1 MGEFENEILRYN
13 RQLRYYQE
21 AIQRQIKN
29 GFTLV
34 ELMVVVAIIAILAAI
49 AMPQFMTA
57 TDKARTAKET
67 ADMQVIKNATQL
79 YLLDKNVTTPPTVE
93 TLYKEGYLTEH
104 VKDTKDKEY
113 TISLEN
119 KNENSFKSIVVTK
132 QE

>member
-1 MGEFENEILRYN
+1 MGEFENEILRHN
-13 RQLRYYQE
+13 RQLLYYQD
-21 AIQRQIKN
+21 AVQRKIKN

-119 KNENSFKSIVVTK
+119 KNGNSFKSIVVTK

>member
-21 AIQRQIKN
+21 VIQRQIKN

-119 KNENSFKSIVVTK
+119 KNGNSFKSIVVTK

>member
-119 KNENSFKSIVVTK
+119 KNGNSFKSIVVTK

>member
-13 RQLRYYQE
+13 RQLRYYQD
-21 AIQRQIKN
+21 AVQRKIKN

-119 KNENSFKSIVVTK
+119 KNGNSFKSIVVTK

>member
-93 TLYKEGYLTEH
+93 TLYNTSYCRN
-104 VKDTKDKEY
+104 
-113 TISLEN
+113 I
-119 KNENSFKSIVVTK
+119 I
-132 QE
+132 

>member
-13 RQLRYYQE
+13 RQLLYYQD
-21 AIQRQIKN
+21 AVQRQIKN

-119 KNENSFKSIVVTK
+119 KNGNSFKSIVVTK

>member
-13 RQLRYYQE
+13 RQLLYYQD
-21 AIQRQIKN
+21 AVQRKIKN

-119 KNENSFKSIVVTK
+119 KNGNSFKSIVVTK

>member
-13 RQLRYYQE
+13 IQLRHYQD

-119 KNENSFKSIVVTK
+119 KNGNSFKSIVVTK